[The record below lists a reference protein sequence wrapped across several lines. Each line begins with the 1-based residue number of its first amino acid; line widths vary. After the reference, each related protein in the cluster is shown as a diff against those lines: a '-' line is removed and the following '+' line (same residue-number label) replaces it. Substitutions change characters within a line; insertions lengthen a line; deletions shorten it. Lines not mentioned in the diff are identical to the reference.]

1 VTFLWV
7 FSLPTG
13 SCALWV
19 CQLPEIHT
27 QEGTTTLLPCSFN
40 ASQGTLAIGSVTWYR
55 DKVALGKEVSNMTPE
70 FRGRLAPTSSSRF
83 LYDHQA
89 DLHIWDT
96 QCHDAGV
103 YVCRVEVLGLGVG
116 TGNGTRLL
124 VKKGEA
130 LGGGASLTE
139 GPDCLCNSGIP
150 VALIYQ
156 PLPLQDLFRQRP
168 SWCSSFEL
176 DSMPSASSLWPWVA
190 PSITKANVSSR
201 VRGNGRDGRGSKRAE
216 GGKDRHQEDN
226 SFRTAVLRGSCHLS
240 HQATVILEYNVLLG
254 EPPRRDSRPQ

>member
-1 VTFLWV
+1 MAWTL
-7 FSLPTG
+7 SLIFIMVYAG

-124 VKKGEA
+124 VKKG
-130 LGGGASLTE
+130 
-139 GPDCLCNSGIP
+139 
-150 VALIYQ
+150 
-156 PLPLQDLFRQRP
+156 PLQTKTIMVLFLRAGLYAL
-168 SWCSSFEL
+168 SFL
-176 DSMPSASSLWPWVA
+176 SVA
-190 PSITKANVSSR
+190 M
-201 VRGNGRDGRGSKRAE
+201 GSTLYYQ
-216 GGKDRHQEDN
+216 GKCE
-226 SFRTAVLRGSCHLS
+226 
-240 HQATVILEYNVLLG
+240 
-254 EPPRRDSRPQ
+254 